1 LLLQVPGPE
10 INGPSPP
17 RPPTT
22 LEAAD
27 RESPTHRSLDQSAA
41 ASPDRRFRAGMRV
54 LGALSAAALFWL
66 LWRGASFYLTADA
79 DRPLHPDYERWRPAG
94 DIGHGLGILGSLMMV
109 VLLGYSLRKR
119 WRRLRSAGPISRWL
133 SVHIYLGVVGPL
145 LVVLHSAFKVH
156 GLVSLSFW
164 SMVAVAGSGVFGRYL
179 YLQIP
184 RNLQGDELDR
194 QALDAEET
202 ALGATLVADFGLDPS
217 TLAGLSRLGGAPAA
231 GSLGAALAA
240 SLISDLTLSLRL
252 RRFLARR
259 TGGFR
264 LPAGERRRLVALAR
278 RRALLARR
286 RLLLERLARI
296 FHYWHV
302 IHKPFA
308 IVMLVIM
315 IVHVGVTAL
324 LGYKWIF

>member
-1 LLLQVPGPE
+1 MSETRALNRG
-10 INGPSPP
+10 
-17 RPPTT
+17 
-22 LEAAD
+22 AD
-27 RESPTHRSLDQSAA
+27 RP
-41 ASPDRRFRAGMRV
+41 FRWFI
-54 LGALSAAALFWL
+54 GAVALLSALALLWL
-66 LWRGASFYLTADA
+66 LWRGADFYLTPETE
-79 DRPLHPDYERWRPAG
+79 RPLHPDYQRWRPAG

-119 WRRLRSAGPISRWL
+119 WRPLRNAGPISRWL

-164 SMVAVAGSGVFGRYL
+164 SMVAVAGSGVLGRYL

-202 ALGATLVADFGLDPS
+202 ELGATLVADFGLDPA
-217 TLAGLSRLGGAPAA
+217 TLAGLGRLGSAPAT
-231 GSLGAALAA
+231 GSLGAALIA
-240 SLISDLTLSLRL
+240 SLVSDLTLSLRL

-278 RRALLARR
+278 RRALLTRR
-286 RLLLERLARI
+286 RLLLERLGRI

-315 IVHVGVTAL
+315 LVHVGVTVL